1 MTENNISD
9 INSSSF
15 GYSCMSPE
23 HSLNDVRI
31 TSILGQKV
39 TALQFVSFPR

>member
-1 MTENNISD
+1 MAENNTSD
-9 INSSSF
+9 MNDSSF

-31 TSILGQKV
+31 TSMLGQKV
-39 TALQFVSFPR
+39 TTLQFVSFPR